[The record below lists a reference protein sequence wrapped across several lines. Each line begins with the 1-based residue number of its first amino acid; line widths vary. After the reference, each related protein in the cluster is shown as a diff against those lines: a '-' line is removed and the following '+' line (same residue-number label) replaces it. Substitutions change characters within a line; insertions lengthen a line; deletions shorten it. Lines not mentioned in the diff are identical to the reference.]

1 MEEASEKGGEVLP
14 DQNAQTEQTEQT
26 DQSAQTDQ
34 IEQNDRSAQTDQSDQ
49 IELDVDKKGAFQSL
63 VMIEFHRC

>member
-14 DQNAQTEQTEQT
+14 DQNAQTEQT

-34 IEQNDRSAQTDQSDQ
+34 IEQTDRSAQTDQSDQ
-49 IELDVDKKGAFQSL
+49 MQLAVDKKGAFQSL
-63 VMIEFHRC
+63 VMIEFHRF

>member
-1 MEEASEKGGEVLP
+1 MLP
-14 DQNAQTEQTEQT
+14 DQNAQTEQT

-34 IEQNDRSAQTDQSDQ
+34 IEQTDRSAQTDQSDQ
-49 IELDVDKKGAFQSL
+49 MQLAVDKKGAFQSL